1 MSERVFFSS
10 CSHLWKHM
18 VSHQAPGRRRRRLSL
33 PDPAERHT
41 PNNMEQ
47 LAFKYMDLC
56 KVESSTD
63 TDSEISPRWSDTST
77 MGCVSSA
84 PESETL
90 RRTPKPLK
98 PRHGC
103 SSLFLDPYDGS
114 SEDSDE
120 SHLDVSI
127 SRRTRQQGGGGG
139 GGGGGRRFLGR
150 SRRFILHH
158 PPSVALRDVMKDG
171 KRDPA
176 TTQQLQHPV
185 DVQMKCGSDSE
196 LWVYELDILPSHSN
210 REVCGDLAAKM
221 TNDSQA
227 SAQTMDIELQLHDSG
242 LVASRSS
249 TPNTPGP
256 PTLVVRGSSWMMDS
270 SSERS
275 PSPCDLRSLYKR
287 KLSLPGAEVVEVG
300 QRKRQCVVHMGEE
313 EAGDSASE
321 PC

>member
-1 MSERVFFSS
+1 
-10 CSHLWKHM
+10 
-18 VSHQAPGRRRRRLSL
+18 
-33 PDPAERHT
+33 
-41 PNNMEQ
+41 MEQ
-47 LAFKYMDLC
+47 LAFKYMDMC

-84 PESETL
+84 PESGTL
-90 RRTPKPLK
+90 RRTLRPLK
-98 PRHGC
+98 PAARHGC

-120 SHLDVSI
+120 SHFDVSV
-127 SRRTRQQGGGGG
+127 SRRTRQQG

-158 PPSVALRDVMKDG
+158 PASVALRDVMKDG
-171 KRDPA
+171 TRDPA
-176 TTQQLQHPV
+176 TAQQLQHPV

-196 LWVYELDILPSHSN
+196 LWVYELDTLPSHSD
-210 REVCGDLAAKM
+210 REVCGDLAAKK
-221 TNDSQA
+221 TNDSPA
-227 SAQTMDIELQLHDSG
+227 CAQTMDIELQLHDSG
-242 LVASRSS
+242 LLASRSS
-249 TPNTPGP
+249 TPHMPGP
-256 PTLVVRGSSWMMDS
+256 LTPVGRGSSWMLDS

-287 KLSLPGAEVVEVG
+287 KLGLPGAEVVEVG
-300 QRKRQCVVHMGEE
+300 QRKRQCVVNMGEE